1 MSESQTEVATR
12 GSGPGEPEDKTAF
25 KTSSTTRNLADRIFS
40 VLVFAATFF
49 GIVVLAVLLVDV
61 FRDGLAFVDWR
72 FLTSLSSITPANAG
86 VYGALVGS
94 IWLILLT
101 TLITVPIG
109 VGAAIYLEEYGDD
122 NLLNRAIEVN
132 ISNLAA
138 VPSIIYGIL
147 GLGIFVNGLAFLPG
161 LGPVILAGGLTLS
174 LLVLPVI
181 IIATRE
187 ALRAVPGAV
196 REGGYALGGTKW
208 EVIRDHVLPSALPGA
223 LTGMILALSRAI
235 GETAPLIV
243 VGAVT
248 FATFAPSASP
258 EALFGR
264 YSALPIQIYDYIQRF
279 RPEFKDELAPAG
291 IVVMMAVLLLI
302 NSVAI
307 VLRNRWQTRR

>member
-12 GSGPGEPEDKTAF
+12 GSGPGRPEGKRAFETSTGSRNFWDK
-25 KTSSTTRNLADRIFS
+25 IFT
-40 VLVFAATFF
+40 VLVTVATFF

-61 FRDGLAFVDWR
+61 FVDGLPFVDWQ
-72 FLTSLSSITPANAG
+72 FLTSLSSVTAANAG

-101 TLITVPIG
+101 ALITVPIG
-109 VGAAIYLEEYGDD
+109 VGAAIYLEEYAGN
-122 NLLNRAIEVN
+122 NLINRIIEVN

-147 GLGIFVNGLAFLPG
+147 GLGLFVNGLLLPG
-161 LGPVILAGGLTLS
+161 LGPVILAGALTLS
-174 LLVLPVI
+174 LLVLPVV

-187 ALRAVPGAV
+187 ALRAVPGSV
-196 REGGYALGGTKW
+196 REGGIALGATKW
-208 EVIRDHVLPSALPGA
+208 EVTRDHVLPSALPGA
-223 LTGMILALSRAI
+223 LTGMILALSRAL

-243 VGAVT
+243 VGAVA
-248 FATFAPSASP
+248 FATFAPPASP

-264 YSALPIQIYDYIQRF
+264 YGALPIQIYDYISRF
-279 RPEFKDELAPAG
+279 QPAFRDELAPAG
-291 IVVMMAVLLLI
+291 IVVMMVVLLLV

-307 VLRNRWQTRR
+307 VLRNRWQQRR

>member
-25 KTSSTTRNLADRIFS
+25 STSSTTRNITDKLFS
-40 VLVFAATFF
+40 TLVIAAAFF
-49 GIVVLAVLLVDV
+49 GIVVLAVLLFDV
-61 FRDGLAFVDWR
+61 FRDGLPFVDWQ
-72 FLTSLSSITPANAG
+72 FLTSLSSINPENAG

-94 IWLILLT
+94 IWLIVLT
-101 TLITVPIG
+101 ALVTVPIG
-109 VGAAIYLEEYGDD
+109 VGAAIYLEEYAGD
-122 NLLNRAIEVN
+122 NLLNRIIEVN
-132 ISNLAA
+132 VSNLAA

-147 GLGIFVNGLAFLPG
+147 GLGLFVNGLFVPG
-161 LGPVILAGGLTLS
+161 MGPVILAGALTLS
-174 LLVLPVI
+174 LLVLPVV

-196 REGGYALGGTKW
+196 REGGYALGATKW

-264 YSALPIQIYDYIQRF
+264 YGALPIQIYDYISRF
-279 RPEFKDELAPAG
+279 RTEFKDELAPAG
-291 IVVMMAVLLLI
+291 IVVMMAVLLLV

-307 VLRNRWQTRR
+307 VLRNRWQKRR

>member
-25 KTSSTTRNLADRIFS
+25 RTSSTTRNLADRLFS
-40 VLVFAATFF
+40 VLVTAATFF
-49 GIVVLAVLLVDV
+49 GVVVLAVLLIDV
-61 FRDGLAFVDWR
+61 FRDGLPFVDLQ
-72 FLTSLSSITPANAG
+72 FLTSLSSITPENAG

-94 IWLILLT
+94 IWLVVLT
-101 TLITVPIG
+101 TLFTVPVG
-109 VGAAIYLEEYGDD
+109 VGAAIYLEEYGGD
-122 NLLNRAIEVN
+122 NFFNRAVEVN

-147 GLGIFVNGLAFLPG
+147 GLGIFANFLG
-161 LGPVILAGGLTLS
+161 AYTGGFSILTGALTLS

-196 REGGYALGGTKW
+196 REGGYALGATKW

-248 FATFAPSASP
+248 FATFAPDASL

-264 YSALPIQIYDYIQRF
+264 YGALPIQIYDYIQRF

-291 IVVMMAVLLLI
+291 VVVMMVVLLLV

>member
-25 KTSSTTRNLADRIFS
+25 KNTSNNRNLTDKLFT
-40 VLVFAATFF
+40 VLVTAAAFF

-61 FRDGLAFVDWR
+61 FRDGLPFVDGQ
-72 FLTSLSSITPANAG
+72 FLTSLSSITPENAG

-94 IWLILLT
+94 ILLIVLT
-101 TLITVPIG
+101 ALITVPIG
-109 VGAAIYLEEYGDD
+109 VGAAIYLEEYAGD
-122 NLLNRAIEVN
+122 NFFTRAVEVT

-147 GLGIFVNGLAFLPG
+147 GLGLFVNGLIVPG
-161 LGPVILAGGLTLS
+161 MGPILLAGALTLS

-187 ALRAVPGAV
+187 ALRAVPGSV
-196 REGGYALGGTKW
+196 REGGIALGATRW
-208 EVIRDHVLPSALPGA
+208 EVTRDHVLPSALPGA
-223 LTGMILALSRAI
+223 LTGMILALSRAL

-248 FATFAPSASP
+248 FATFAPPISP

-264 YSALPIQIYDYIQRF
+264 YGALPIQIYDYIQRF

-291 IVVMMAVLLLI
+291 IVVMMVVLLLV

-307 VLRNRWQTRR
+307 VLRNRWQARR